1 MRFIRRLVPQQIT
14 VRARIEKGLI
24 TCFLLLSDG
33 KCHRAIRITLF
44 DGYYKIADALI
55 RKITILAA
63 LQHKSPKSQFIS
75 VVATGK
81 NFLLRQ
87 PVAICLRITPADSA
101 VQAVILTIICNLNQP
116 TDKHL
121 LAVHRVR
128 NLACGH
134 SQVLKAI
141 LILRCQQKFQFL
153 AADIL
158 LLSDLINDLM

>member
-1 MRFIRRLVPQQIT
+1 MYLIRRLVPQQIT
-14 VRARIEKGLI
+14 IRTGIEKCLI
-24 TCFLLLSDG
+24 TRPLLLPDG
-33 KCHRAIRITLF
+33 KRYGTIRITLF
-44 DGYYKIADALI
+44 DGRNQITDAII

-87 PVAICLRITPADSA
+87 PIAIRLRIAPSDSA
-101 VQAVILTIICNLNQP
+101 VQAVILTIICELDQP

-128 NLACGH
+128 DLACGH
-134 SQVLKAI
+134 SQILKFI